1 MQQIYVIIII
11 SIILIINE
19 TVVINWLKY
28 RTNLVLK
35 MPANVWLLTLIQALA
50 MSAGTMLVL
59 AGGVLGAQLT
69 PDAKWS
75 TLPLAMSIVG
85 TACGVVP
92 ITRLMQ
98 YYGRKPVFI
107 AATILGALVSLL
119 ASVSIANNN
128 FGGLVTSSFLLG
140 LMMSAIQQIRFAA
153 MESVSVELIPKAAS
167 TVLLGGLVA
176 AILGPELVTL
186 GQFFTDQAFV
196 GGFYLTATLL
206 LLCSVLFTQ
215 IDNTHVATA
224 KSANTG
230 RKLSVI
236 ISQPVFILAV
246 SASVVGYALMSFIMT
261 ATPVH
266 MHVHEAYSLQD
277 TKWVIQSHIFAMF
290 FPSLFSGWL
299 ISKLGTS
306 KIIYL
311 GLSAYVAT
319 ILIALTGSEWL
330 NYWSALVLLGIGWN
344 FLFVGGTVLLTQ
356 SYQPTERFKVQGLN
370 EFLVFGCQAT
380 AALSAGVFLNLIN
393 WRGLLL
399 ASFVIIAVQL
409 LIITWQQF
417 KKKQSAAQQ

>member
-1 MQQIYVIIII
+1 
-11 SIILIINE
+11 
-19 TVVINWLKY
+19 
-28 RTNLVLK
+28 

-69 PDAKWS
+69 PNPQWS

-98 YYGRKPVFI
+98 HFGRKPVFI
-107 AATILGALVSLL
+107 VATILGALISLM
-119 ASVSIANNN
+119 AAVSITHNS
-128 FGGLVTSSFLLG
+128 FWGLVIFAFLLG
-140 LMMSAIQQIRFAA
+140 MMLSAIQQIRFAA

-176 AILGPELVTL
+176 AILGPELVTF
-186 GQFFTDQAFV
+186 GQVFTDHAFV
-196 GGFYLTATLL
+196 GGFYLTASLL
-206 LLCSVLFTQ
+206 MLCSLLFTR
-215 IDNTHVATA
+215 IENAHVATI
-224 KSANTG
+224 KSAETG

-236 ISQPVFILAV
+236 ASQPVFILAV

-266 MHVHEAYSLQD
+266 MHVHEAHSLQD

-306 KIIYL
+306 KIISL
-311 GLSAYVAT
+311 GLCAYVAT

-344 FLFVGGTVLLTQ
+344 FLFVGGTVLLAR
-356 SYQPTERFKVQGLN
+356 SYQPNERFKVQGLN

-380 AALSAGVFLNLIN
+380 AALSAGVFLNLIG
-393 WRGLLL
+393 WRGLLF
-399 ASFVIIAVQL
+399 ASFIIIAVQL
-409 LIITWQQF
+409 IVILWQQF
-417 KKKQSAAQQ
+417 RKKQLVKH

>member
-1 MQQIYVIIII
+1 
-11 SIILIINE
+11 
-19 TVVINWLKY
+19 
-28 RTNLVLK
+28 
-35 MPANVWLLTLIQALA
+35 MPINVWLLTLIQALA

-69 PDAKWS
+69 PDPIWS

-85 TACGVVP
+85 TACGVLP

-98 YYGRKPVFI
+98 HFGRKPVFI
-107 AATILGALVSLL
+107 AATILGALVALMGA
-119 ASVSIANNN
+119 ASVINNS
-128 FGGLVTSSFLLG
+128 FWGLVISAYLLG
-140 LMMSAIQQIRFAA
+140 VMMSAIQQIRFAA
-153 MESVSVELIPKAAS
+153 MESVPVDLVPKAAS

-186 GQFFTDQAFV
+186 GQQVNQQTFV
-196 GGFYLTATLL
+196 GAFYLTAALL
-206 LLCSVLFTQ
+206 VSCSLLFTQ
-215 IDNTHVATA
+215 IDNTHVVTE
-224 KSANTG
+224 KSADTG
-230 RKLSVI
+230 RKLRVI
-236 ISQPVFILAV
+236 ANQPVFVLAV

-306 KIIYL
+306 TVIYL
-311 GLSAYVAT
+311 GLFSYVAT

-330 NYWSALVLLGIGWN
+330 NYWIALVLLGIGWN
-344 FLFVGGTVLLTQ
+344 FLFVGGTVLLSQ
-356 SYQPTERFKVQGLN
+356 SYQPNERFKVQGLN
-370 EFLVFGCQAT
+370 EFLVFGCQAM
-380 AALSAGVFLNLIN
+380 AALSAGVFLNLID

-399 ASFVIIAVQL
+399 ASSTIIVIQL
-409 LIITWQQF
+409 IVITWQQIRQ
-417 KKKQSAAQQ
+417 KQLCTD

>member
-1 MQQIYVIIII
+1 
-11 SIILIINE
+11 
-19 TVVINWLKY
+19 
-28 RTNLVLK
+28 
-35 MPANVWLLTLIQALA
+35 MPINVWLLTLIQALA

-69 PDAKWS
+69 PDPIWS

-85 TACGVVP
+85 TACGVLP

-98 YYGRKPVFI
+98 HFGRKPVFI
-107 AATILGALVSLL
+107 AATILGALVALMGA
-119 ASVSIANNN
+119 ASVINNS
-128 FGGLVTSSFLLG
+128 FWGLVISAFLLG
-140 LMMSAIQQIRFAA
+140 VMMSAIQQIRFAA
-153 MESVSVELIPKAAS
+153 MESVPVDLVPKAAS

-186 GQFFTDQAFV
+186 GQQVNQQTFV
-196 GGFYLTATLL
+196 GAFYLTAALL
-206 LLCSVLFTQ
+206 VSCSLLFTQ
-215 IDNTHVATA
+215 IDNTHVVTE
-224 KSANTG
+224 KSADTG
-230 RKLSVI
+230 RKLRVI
-236 ISQPVFILAV
+236 ANQPVFVLAV

-306 KIIYL
+306 TVIYL
-311 GLSAYVAT
+311 GLFSYVAT

-330 NYWSALVLLGIGWN
+330 NYWIALVLLGIGWN
-344 FLFVGGTVLLTQ
+344 FLFVGGTVLLSQ
-356 SYQPTERFKVQGLN
+356 SYQPNERFKVQGLN
-370 EFLVFGCQAT
+370 EFLVFGCQAM
-380 AALSAGVFLNLIN
+380 AALSAGVFLNLID

-399 ASFVIIAVQL
+399 ASSTIIVIQL
-409 LIITWQQF
+409 IVITWQQIRQ
-417 KKKQSAAQQ
+417 KQLCTDEKST

>member
-1 MQQIYVIIII
+1 
-11 SIILIINE
+11 
-19 TVVINWLKY
+19 
-28 RTNLVLK
+28 
-35 MPANVWLLTLIQALA
+35 MPNNIWLLTLIQALA
-50 MSAGTMLVL
+50 LSAGTMLVL

-69 PDAKWS
+69 PDPKWS

-98 YYGRKPVFI
+98 KFGRKPVFI
-107 AATILGALVSLL
+107 GSTILGTLVTLL
-119 ASVSIANNN
+119 AAASIAYSS
-128 FGGLVTSSFLLG
+128 FWGLVFTSFLLG
-140 LMMSAIQQIRFAA
+140 IMMSSIQQIRFAA
-153 MESVSVELIPKAAS
+153 METVSPELIPKAAS

-186 GQFFTDQAFV
+186 GQLFVKQAFV
-196 GGFYLTATLL
+196 GGFYLTAALL
-206 LLCSVLFTQ
+206 VVCSFLFTK
-215 IDNTHVATA
+215 IDNTHVVTAT
-224 KSANTG
+224 SENTG
-230 RKLSVI
+230 RKLTVI
-236 ISQPVFILAV
+236 ARQPVFILAV

-261 ATPVH
+261 ATPVN

-311 GLSAYVAT
+311 GLFAYVST

-330 NYWSALVLLGIGWN
+330 NYWAALVLLGIGWN
-344 FLFVGGTVLLTQ
+344 FLFVGGTVLLAQ
-356 SYQPTERFKVQGLN
+356 SYQPSERFKVQGLN

-380 AALSAGVFLNLIN
+380 AALSAGVFLNLID
-393 WRGLLL
+393 WHGLLI
-399 ASFVIIAVQL
+399 ASSSIIAVQL
-409 LIITWQQF
+409 IVITWQQIRQ
-417 KKKQSAAQQ
+417 KRLTAQH

>member
-1 MQQIYVIIII
+1 
-11 SIILIINE
+11 
-19 TVVINWLKY
+19 
-28 RTNLVLK
+28 
-35 MPANVWLLTLIQALA
+35 MPLNVWLLTLIQALA
-50 MSAGTMLVL
+50 ISAGTMLVL

-69 PDAKWS
+69 PDPKWS

-98 YYGRKPVFI
+98 HFGRKPVFI
-107 AATILGALVSLL
+107 AATIMGALVSLL
-119 ASVSIANNN
+119 AAASIVKSN
-128 FGGLVTSSFLLG
+128 FSGLVIAAFLLG
-140 LMMSAIQQIRFAA
+140 MMMSAIQQIRFAA

-186 GQFFTDQAFV
+186 GLQFTDQAFV
-196 GGFYLTATLL
+196 GGFYLTAAILV
-206 LLCSVLFTQ
+206 LCSLLFTK
-215 IDNTHVATA
+215 ITNTHVATV
-224 KSANTG
+224 KSAKTG

-236 ISQPVFILAV
+236 ASQPVFILAV

-311 GLSAYVAT
+311 GLCAYVAT
-319 ILIALTGSEWL
+319 ILIALMGSEWL

-344 FLFVGGTVLLTQ
+344 FLFVGGTVLLAK
-356 SYQPTERFKVQGLN
+356 SYQPNERFKVQGLN

-380 AALSAGVFLNLIN
+380 AALSAGVFLNLIE

-399 ASFVIIAVQL
+399 ASFIIIAVQL
-409 LIITWQQF
+409 VVIKWQQIRQ
-417 KKKQSAAQQ
+417 KNMLNSNSQT

>member
-1 MQQIYVIIII
+1 
-11 SIILIINE
+11 
-19 TVVINWLKY
+19 
-28 RTNLVLK
+28 

-69 PDAKWS
+69 PDPKWS

-98 YYGRKPVFI
+98 HFGRKPVFI
-107 AATILGALVSLL
+107 AATTAGAIVTLL
-119 ASVSIANNN
+119 AAASIANGS
-128 FGGLVTSSFLLG
+128 FWGLVLSAFLLG
-140 LMMSAIQQIRFAA
+140 IMMSAIQQIRFTA

-176 AILGPELVTL
+176 AILGPELVTIGEL
-186 GQFFTDQAFV
+186 VTNQSFV
-196 GGFYLTATLL
+196 GGFYLTAVLL
-206 LLCSVLFTQ
+206 VLCSLLFTR
-215 IDNTHVATA
+215 IDNTHVVAE
-224 KSANTG
+224 KSADTG
-230 RKLSVI
+230 RKLNEI
-236 ISQPVFILAV
+236 ARQPVFILAV

-319 ILIALTGSEWL
+319 IVIALTGSEWL

-344 FLFVGGTVLLTQ
+344 FLFVGGTVLLAQ
-356 SYQPTERFKVQGLN
+356 SYQPSERFKVQGLN

-380 AALSAGVFLNLIN
+380 AALSAGVFLNLID

-399 ASFVIIAVQL
+399 ANFSIIAVQL
-409 LIITWQQF
+409 IVITWQQF
-417 KKKQSAAQQ
+417 RQKQHASQ

>member
-1 MQQIYVIIII
+1 
-11 SIILIINE
+11 
-19 TVVINWLKY
+19 
-28 RTNLVLK
+28 

-69 PDAKWS
+69 PDPKWS

-98 YYGRKPVFI
+98 HFGRKPIFI
-107 AATILGALVSLL
+107 AATTAGAIVTVL
-119 ASVSIANNN
+119 AAASIASNS
-128 FGGLVTSSFLLG
+128 FWGLVLSAFLLG
-140 LMMSAIQQIRFAA
+140 VMMSAIQQVRFTA

-176 AILGPELVTL
+176 AILGPELVTI
-186 GQFFTDQAFV
+186 GQLVTDQPFV
-196 GGFYLTATLL
+196 GGFYLTSILL
-206 LLCSVLFTQ
+206 VLCSLLFSR
-215 IDNTHVATA
+215 IDNTHVVEE
-224 KSANTG
+224 KSADTG
-230 RKLSVI
+230 RKLNLI
-236 ISQPVFILAV
+236 ARQPVFILAV

-299 ISKLGTS
+299 ISKLGSS

-356 SYQPTERFKVQGLN
+356 SYQPNERFKVQGLN
-370 EFLVFGCQAT
+370 EFLVFGCQAS
-380 AALSAGVFLNLIN
+380 AALSAGVFLNLID

-399 ASFVIIAVQL
+399 ASFSIIAVQL
-409 LIITWQQF
+409 IVITWQQF
-417 KKKQSAAQQ
+417 RQKQHASQQS

>member
-1 MQQIYVIIII
+1 
-11 SIILIINE
+11 
-19 TVVINWLKY
+19 
-28 RTNLVLK
+28 
-35 MPANVWLLTLIQALA
+35 MPLNVWLLTLIQALA
-50 MSAGTMLVL
+50 ISAGTMLVL

-69 PDAKWS
+69 PDPKWS

-98 YYGRKPVFI
+98 HFGRKPVFI
-107 AATILGALVSLL
+107 AATIMGALVSLL
-119 ASVSIANNN
+119 AAASVVKSN
-128 FGGLVTSSFLLG
+128 FSGLVIAAFLLG
-140 LMMSAIQQIRFAA
+140 IMMSAIQQIRFAA

-186 GQFFTDQAFV
+186 GLQFTDQAFV
-196 GGFYLTATLL
+196 GGFYLTAAILV
-206 LLCSVLFTQ
+206 LCSLLFTR
-215 IDNTHVATA
+215 INNTHVTTV
-224 KSANTG
+224 KSAETG

-236 ISQPVFILAV
+236 ASQPVFILAV

-299 ISKLGTS
+299 ISKLGIS

-311 GLSAYVAT
+311 GLCAYVAT
-319 ILIALTGSEWL
+319 ILIALMGSEWL

-344 FLFVGGTVLLTQ
+344 FLFVGGTVLLAK
-356 SYQPTERFKVQGLN
+356 SYQPNERFKVQGLN

-380 AALSAGVFLNLIN
+380 AALSAGVFLNLIE

-399 ASFVIIAVQL
+399 ASFIIIAVQL

-417 KKKQSAAQQ
+417 RKKQSATQQ

>member
-1 MQQIYVIIII
+1 
-11 SIILIINE
+11 
-19 TVVINWLKY
+19 
-28 RTNLVLK
+28 
-35 MPANVWLLTLIQALA
+35 MPINVWLLTLIQALA

-69 PDAKWS
+69 PDPIWS

-85 TACGVVP
+85 TACGVLS

-98 YYGRKPVFI
+98 HFGRKPVFI
-107 AATILGALVSLL
+107 AATILGALVALMGA
-119 ASVSIANNN
+119 ASVINNS
-128 FGGLVTSSFLLG
+128 FWGLVISAFLLG
-140 LMMSAIQQIRFAA
+140 VMMSAIQQIRFAA
-153 MESVSVELIPKAAS
+153 MESVPVDLVPKAAS

-186 GQFFTDQAFV
+186 GQQVNQQTFV
-196 GGFYLTATLL
+196 GAFYLTAALL
-206 LLCSVLFTQ
+206 VSCSLLFTQ
-215 IDNTHVATA
+215 IDNTHVVTE
-224 KSANTG
+224 KSADTG
-230 RKLSVI
+230 RKLRVI
-236 ISQPVFILAV
+236 ANQPVFVLAV

-306 KIIYL
+306 TVIYL
-311 GLSAYVAT
+311 GLFSYVAT

-330 NYWSALVLLGIGWN
+330 NYWIALVLLGIGWN
-344 FLFVGGTVLLTQ
+344 FLFVGGTVLLSQ
-356 SYQPTERFKVQGLN
+356 SYQPNERFKVQGLN
-370 EFLVFGCQAT
+370 EFLVFGCQAM
-380 AALSAGVFLNLIN
+380 AALSAGVFLNLID

-399 ASFVIIAVQL
+399 ASSTIIVIQL
-409 LIITWQQF
+409 IVITWQQIRQ
-417 KKKQSAAQQ
+417 KQLCTDEKST